1 MQAVGDDPRRPSLP
15 TGISP
20 YARRGYHQQ
29 LSELLGAEDPKEL
42 LGLLLRCPALPQRL
56 EESMELPGE
65 LRLVADRLVQPPTD
79 AVDVDRND
87 LACIDGSEHAI
98 KASPEVNVR
107 ARSKPQRFGPAD
119 KEHRARYQL
128 GRQPYL

>member
-1 MQAVGDDPRRPSLP
+1 RGEQRLLGSRSTQGRSGPFKPAAHPVVVVRAVQAPHQERQPMQAVSDDPRRPSLP

-56 EESMELPGE
+56 EVSMELPGE
-65 LRLVADRLVQPPTD
+65 LRLVADGLVQPPTD
-79 AVDVDRND
+79 AVDV
-87 LACIDGSEHAI
+87 
-98 KASPEVNVR
+98 
-107 ARSKPQRFGPAD
+107 
-119 KEHRARYQL
+119 
-128 GRQPYL
+128 